1 LGEHSPTLKLGP
13 ATGVFGADTG
23 TFFLVAA
30 NSAGTATSRVA
41 QLTVIDPAIVVQ
53 PKSVRVNQGTSITLT
68 VSAAGTDLSYAWKKD
83 GQLIPRASSPSL
95 DLSNPTSSVSGHYQ
109 VIITGAYG
117 TVESDVV
124 TVVINSA
131 LPDSAFYP
139 RIEPTS
145 EWFPIQSGVA
155 FNNEIFLGGTFR
167 HVEAPARE
175 HLLKLRE
182 DGAIDPHF
190 APRISGGEVGG
201 VTALCITRQG
211 QLLVGGN
218 FQEVNGQSQSHLA
231 RLDQDGSLD
240 QSFRPVIEGL
250 TAGLYTQVT
259 GIDLLPDGRIVIAGG
274 FSTVNGQSRPGL
286 AALFPD
292 GRLDESFN
300 PDPNHAA
307 NPTGVRIRPD
317 GKIITFGGDYHR
329 LHPNGV
335 PDFDFAEVL
344 SASTFGNILQLASGQ
359 LLIESQVGFS
369 EQTITRTDSNG
380 TPDPGFSGA
389 ATRGSLEAL
398 QVNGQ
403 FITLQLGPLITNVIG
418 NSTTISPGPY
428 AFHRFSQSG
437 VEDLTFQPWFSNFAF
452 IKASRA
458 DGSFLVAGDST
469 FPQAKLVRLNNTE
482 PATQAL
488 TFDGTTA
495 TWLRSG
501 TSPEVT
507 RTIFEFS
514 SDNLTWT
521 HLGSGIRI
529 AGGWKLDGIELNSN
543 GILRVSGFSNGS
555 IYDST
560 IGISNGIVLTMPQA
574 LQPGTVTLNATSPI
588 SSPVVLQISSN
599 LQQWTDIYTNFN
611 ASPTHQFTLTNQ
623 SAPSSFYRLR
633 SGQ

>member
-1 LGEHSPTLKLGP
+1 
-13 ATGVFGADTG
+13 
-23 TFFLVAA
+23 
-30 NSAGTATSRVA
+30 
-41 QLTVIDPAIVVQ
+41 
-53 PKSVRVNQGTSITLT
+53 
-68 VSAAGTDLSYAWKKD
+68 
-83 GQLIPRASSPSL
+83 
-95 DLSNPTSSVSGHYQ
+95 
-109 VIITGAYG
+109 
-117 TVESDVV
+117 
-124 TVVINSA
+124 
-131 LPDSAFYP
+131 
-139 RIEPTS
+139 
-145 EWFPIQSGVA
+145 
-155 FNNEIFLGGTFR
+155 
-167 HVEAPARE
+167 
-175 HLLKLRE
+175 
-182 DGAIDPHF
+182 
-190 APRISGGEVGG
+190 
-201 VTALCITRQG
+201 
-211 QLLVGGN
+211 
-218 FQEVNGQSQSHLA
+218 
-231 RLDQDGSLD
+231 
-240 QSFRPVIEGL
+240 
-250 TAGLYTQVT
+250 
-259 GIDLLPDGRIVIAGG
+259 
-274 FSTVNGQSRPGL
+274 L
-286 AALFPD
+286 AALFSD

-300 PDPNHAA
+300 PDPNHAS

-317 GKIITFGGDYHR
+317 SKIITFGGDYHR
-329 LHPNGV
+329 LHPNGA

-380 TPDPGFSGA
+380 TPDLGFSGA
-389 ATRGSLEAL
+389 AARGSLEAL